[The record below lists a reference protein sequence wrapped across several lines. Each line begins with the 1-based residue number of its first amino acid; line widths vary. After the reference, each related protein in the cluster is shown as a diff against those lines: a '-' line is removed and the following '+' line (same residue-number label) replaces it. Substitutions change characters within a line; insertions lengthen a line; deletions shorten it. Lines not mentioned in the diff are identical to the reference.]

1 MTTGLKTNQLFPLL
15 LVSLIVT
22 VLFAVY
28 SVITQQFL
36 TPISTSDSTGTSSSN
51 SVAVGESVLPLLVA
65 LVPLGIGAWGATLF
79 KSGRGFAASA
89 QGSGGKATSTD

>member
-1 MTTGLKTNQLFPLL
+1 MITGLKTNQLFPLL

-36 TPISTSDSTGTSSSN
+36 TPISTSDSTSSG

>member
-1 MTTGLKTNQLFPLL
+1 M
-15 LVSLIVT
+15 IVT

-36 TPISTSDSTGTSSSN
+36 TPISTSDSTSSGSN

-89 QGSGGKATSTD
+89 QSSGGKATSTD

>member
-36 TPISTSDSTGTSSSN
+36 TPISTSDSAGSSN